1 MTTCV
6 RRLTAMAVVLA
17 VAGPAAAQGRKR
29 DAKTEAAL
37 AAEFAPVYTV
47 VNRAMSGEG
56 GVQSGY
62 GSSTYTVVQSEAD
75 GARAE
80 PVAEGAYTFEFRHD
94 YLKGQENKIYVP
106 FSVVVDK
113 AQVTTPRLALVS
125 RLVPKGATGP
135 EPAAAADTD
144 AKAKDAKAKDDKA
157 EPPAA
162 RFKWDDAL
170 EVDLPAVGATVPAYR
185 AVGALSIEPGTYDLY
200 IAFRER
206 SAAPAA
212 DGAKPEGVKVGLLK
226 QEFTVP
232 DLSGFS
238 TSSVI
243 LTDKVD
249 VLNEPLSP
257 EQQRENPYTLGV
269 LKLLPSLDR
278 KFAKVGEL
286 NMFFWIYGAQLD
298 PASKKPNITI
308 EYNFHQKTADGEKFF
323 NRTEPQ
329 VMNAETLPPQFDVAA
344 GHQLTGSLAVPL
356 ASFPDGDYRLE
367 LKISDKISGETI
379 TREAAFSVAAQ

>member
-1 MTTCV
+1 MATRV
-6 RRLTAMAVVLA
+6 RGLAAMAVVLA
-17 VAGPAAAQGRKR
+17 VAVPAAGQGRKR
-29 DAKTEAAL
+29 DAKAEAAL

-62 GSSTYTVVQSEAD
+62 GSSTYTVIQSEAD

-80 PVAEGAYTFEFRHD
+80 PVAEGAYKFEFRHD
-94 YLKGQENKIYVP
+94 YLKGQEGKIYVP

-135 EPAAAADTD
+135 EPAPAAG
-144 AKAKDAKAKDDKA
+144 KDDKA
-157 EPPAA
+157 KEKAEPAAA

-170 EVDLPAVGATVPAYR
+170 EVDLPAVGATVPVYR

-206 SAAPAA
+206 GVAPAA
-212 DGAKPEGVKVGLLK
+212 DGGAKPEGVKVGLLK

-232 DLSGFS
+232 DLAGFT

-278 KFAKVGEL
+278 KFAKTGEL
-286 NMFFWIYGAQLD
+286 NMFFWIYGARLD
-298 PASKKPNITI
+298 PASNKPNITI

-356 ASFPDGDYRLE
+356 ASFPAGDYRLE
-367 LKISDKISGETI
+367 LKISDKIGGETI